1 MLYLGTH
8 RPTWLRDPAMPA
20 LFVSRTTL
28 PRCRRYRAQVP
39 WAMDSGGFTE
49 LQRHGRWT
57 ISAAAYAD
65 LAATV
70 VADVGSVSW
79 VAPQDW
85 MCEPQMIAGGRIGPL
100 TFVGT
105 GLSLAEH
112 QDRTVTNLLELRALA
127 PDVPFIPVLQGYELD
142 DYLACVDMYRSA
154 GVDLTAEPVV
164 GIGSICRRQAMSE
177 AVTIVRTVAEA
188 GIRLHGFGFKQAG
201 IAAAWPWLH
210 SADSLAWSYNARAD
224 ARHGVRCGQRKS
236 CANCKHY
243 ALAWHR
249 RTCALIG
256 TPIQQVLA
264 L

>member
-1 MLYLGTH
+1 MILYLGTH
-8 RPTWLRDPAMPA
+8 RPTWLLDPFMPP

-57 ISAAAYAD
+57 ISAAEYAD
-65 LAATV
+65 LASRV
-70 VADVGSVSW
+70 VDEVGRVAW

-85 MCEPQMIAGGRIGPL
+85 MCEPQMIDGGRIGPL
-100 TFVGT
+100 SFVGT

-112 QDRTVTNLLELRALA
+112 QERTVANLCDLRALA

-142 DYLACVDMYRSA
+142 DYLACVDLYTAA
-154 GVDLTAEPVV
+154 GVDLTVEPVV
-164 GIGSICRRQAMSE
+164 GIGSICRRQAMTE
-177 AVTIVRTVAEA
+177 AVWIVRTVAEA

-201 IAAAWPWLH
+201 IAAAWPWLV
-210 SADSLAWSYNARAD
+210 SADSMAWSYTARASK
-224 ARHGVRCGQRKS
+224 VRCSATRKS
-236 CANCKHY
+236 CSNCKHA
-243 ALAWHR
+243 ALDWHH
-249 RTCALIG
+249 RTSNLIG
-256 TPIQQVLA
+256 TPIQEALA

>member
-8 RPTWLRDPAMPA
+8 RPAWLRDPAMPP

-28 PRCRRYRAQVP
+28 PTTRRYRSAVP

-57 ISAAAYAD
+57 ITATEYAD
-65 LAATV
+65 TAAEV
-70 VADVGSVSW
+70 VADVGSVAW

-85 MCEPQMIAGGRIGPL
+85 MCEPQMIDGGSIGPL

-105 GLSLAEH
+105 GLTLAEH
-112 QDRTVTNLLELRALA
+112 QDRTVANLLELRALT
-127 PDVPFIPVLQGYELD
+127 PDVPFIPVLQGYTLD
-142 DYLACVDMYRSA
+142 EYLACIDLYATA
-154 GVDLTAEPVV
+154 GVDLTVEPVV

-177 AVTIVRTVAEA
+177 AVEIVRTVAEH
-188 GIRLHGFGFKQAG
+188 GIALHGFGFKQAG
-201 IAAAWPWLH
+201 IAAAWPWLV
-210 SADSLAWSYNARAD
+210 SADSMAWSYRARASK
-224 ARHGVRCGQRKS
+224 GRCSASRKS

-243 ALAWHR
+243 ALDWHR

-256 TPIQQVLA
+256 TPIQEALA

>member
-28 PRCRRYRAQVP
+28 PRTRRYRAEVP

-57 ISAAAYAD
+57 IGAPEYAD
-65 LAATV
+65 YSARV
-70 VADVGSVSW
+70 VDEVGSVAW

-85 MCEPQMIAGGRIGPL
+85 MCEPQMIDGGTIGPL
-100 TFVGT
+100 RFVGT

-112 QDRTVTNLLELRALA
+112 QDRTVANLLELRALA
-127 PDVPFIPVLQGYELD
+127 PTVPFIPVLQGYALD
-142 DYLACVDMYRSA
+142 DYLTCIDLYTAA

-164 GIGSICRRQAMSE
+164 GIGSICRRQAMGE
-177 AVTIVRTVAEA
+177 AVHIVRTVAEQ

-201 IAAAWPWLH
+201 IAAAWPWLV
-210 SADSLAWSYNARAD
+210 SADSMAWSYTARASKQ
-224 ARHGVRCGQRKS
+224 RCSESRKS
-236 CANCKHY
+236 CSNCKHA

-249 RTCALIG
+249 RTTALIG
-256 TPIQQVLA
+256 SPIQEQLA